1 MKNLNSSRVLIIVLL
16 AVLALQYFKG
26 NSYKKEY
33 EKMMKEKEAEYQ
45 LHIEK
50 LEHEADSILTLN
62 QTLIDEIG
70 TIDDKIAQKD
80 ALLARLKRKYHE
92 QVDKLD
98 DMSDDELA
106 VAFANAFK

>member
-1 MKNLNSSRVLIIVLL
+1 MKNLNSSRVLIVVLL
-16 AVLALQYFKG
+16 GVLTLQYFKG

-33 EKMMKEKEAEYQ
+33 EKMMKEKEAKYQ

-80 ALLARLKRKYHE
+80 ALLTGLKRKYHE